1 MTHLTDARGTRLR
14 VGQTVTF
21 VQYNDLGFGTVK
33 KIGDTCVEV
42 HPHIAA
48 ITASEPDYTEPMAPD
63 RVAIVETKGHR
74 R

>member
-1 MTHLTDARGTRLR
+1 M
-14 VGQTVTF
+14 
-21 VQYNDLGFGTVK
+21 K